1 MTIHAFTE
9 SPPPDLAS
17 QLSAFE
23 RQFRYP
29 LGNSGSFRIEH
40 NADYA
45 RFYRAMGDAR
55 CFVSQGA
62 AEVLGVLS
70 AAVRD
75 LQAPDGSQHSVA
87 YIGDLKLAPHAR
99 FGMTLPDLTAAC
111 IAWASLRAVAAFGIV
126 MDGTKN
132 LPEKYSGRVGIPGFE
147 PLGHIVVLRFKCRT
161 ERGDVSNNDLLAN
174 DQTGRDCY
182 RELSIG
188 RYACPLGRSGERSEV
203 TGRWFVTGSGDAC
216 GFLEDTRRAKRL
228 IGDDDVEMQSA
239 HLSCLAYRDVSAAA
253 RLLRTAI
260 VEAARLDY
268 PAVFIAVDA
277 NDANT
282 LLREFAD
289 FPVIAAPA
297 TVYGFLL
304 QKDFPWNVNSSEI

>member
-9 SPPPDLAS
+9 LPPPDLAS
-17 QLSAFE
+17 QLSSFE

-40 NADYA
+40 DADYS

-55 CFVSQGA
+55 CFVSEGA
-62 AEVLGVLS
+62 GEVLGVLS
-70 AAVRD
+70 AVIRD
-75 LQAPDGSQHSVA
+75 LQAPDGSRHAVA

-126 MDGTKN
+126 MDGTTN
-132 LPEKYSGRVGIPGFE
+132 LPDKYSGRVGIPGFD

-161 ERGDVSNNDLLAN
+161 ARGDVANDNLLAN
-174 DQTGRDCY
+174 DQSGRDCY
-182 RELSIG
+182 RELSMG
-188 RYACPLGRSGERSEV
+188 RYACPLGCSGERSEV
-203 TGRWFVTGSGDAC
+203 MGRWFVTESGDAC

-228 IGDDDVEMQSA
+228 IGEDDVEMQSA
-239 HLSCLAYRDVSAAA
+239 HLSCLAYRDVPSAAS
-253 RLLRTAI
+253 LLRTATI
-260 VEAARLDY
+260 EAARLGY
-268 PAVFIAVDA
+268 PALFTAVAAKDA
-277 NDANT
+277 DS
-282 LLREFAD
+282 LLSEFAD